1 MSEETTTPV
10 ESTPELPKLKFGF
23 AIVVDLEGNV
33 FIERNTDVLK
43 VDVERPASLLEVRR
57 YLSEILM
64 DLEAQSAAE
73 YVMVRLAAKDN
84 AVNGDPKKPE

>member
-33 FIERNTDVLK
+33 FIERNTDV

-57 YLSEILM
+57 YLAEILM